1 MIRFII
7 KRLIQTVIV
16 MICVSIIA
24 FLLIRLAPGS
34 PAQMMLPD
42 TASAEQV
49 AAMEKKLGLDR
60 PLYIQYWI
68 YLKGVFRGD
77 LGTSTLYKIPVSE
90 VLFER
95 LPNTAKLV
103 GVTALFAISI
113 AIPLG
118 ILAATHK
125 GKPIDFF
132 AMFFALLGQSMCI
145 VWLAVLCVYVF
156 SVKLGWLPSMGI
168 GKWQNYI
175 MPAITLGYPMAA
187 ELTRIARSG
196 MIDTLNEDYITSL
209 HAKGIRAGVVNWKYA
224 LKNALIPVLT
234 LLGISIGGYMAGTIV
249 AETVFGWPGIGQL
262 LSNAIAN
269 RDYPMIQSMLLVSAA
284 IFALINLVVDIIN
297 SFIDPRIT
305 LE

>member
-7 KRLIQTVIV
+7 KRLFQTVIV
-16 MICVSIIA
+16 MICVSMIA

-42 TASAEQV
+42 TASKEQV
-49 AAMEKKLGLDR
+49 AEMEKKLGLDK
-60 PLYIQYWI
+60 PLYEQYWI
-68 YLKGVFRGD
+68 YLKGVLHGD

-95 LPNTAKLV
+95 LPNTTKLV
-103 GVTALFAISI
+103 SVTALFAIML

-118 ILAATHK
+118 LLAATHK
-125 GKPIDFF
+125 GKPVDFF

-187 ELTRIARSG
+187 ELTRITRSG
-196 MIDTLNEDYITSL
+196 MIDTLSEDYITSL
-209 HAKGIRAGVVNWKYA
+209 HAKGIRAFVVNWKYA